1 MLDMVPAS
9 TYTKRQRLYII
20 IIIIKNECLYYITE
34 GLLEHLLFFISVAL
48 FSETGVQ

>member
-9 TYTKRQRLYII
+9 TYTKRQRL
-20 IIIIKNECLYYITE
+20 IIIKNECVYYITE